1 MVGID
6 RRRAA
11 AVAGC
16 VGLVWLATLLVP
28 AEAAGRETRTVVGGR
43 FELTVGFLN
52 EPAYEGEPNGLYV
65 RVYEVPMPA
74 AESADGVAAQ
84 ATPSAATPVGEATP
98 PGSPTPVPG
107 SELTAEIA
115 YGPDVRPLKLE
126 PGSQPGVYQA
136 AFVPTQ
142 PGNYI
147 FRIKGTLDGEE
158 IAEEFRTSPLGI
170 PPVVGVAGL
179 QFPQEIPVGQGLLDA
194 LDEREAEAER
204 ARTLGAVGIA
214 LGVVGLLAGG
224 IAVVLSRRPPPG
236 GMP

>member
-6 RRRAA
+6 RRRAG

-16 VGLVWLATLLVP
+16 FGLVWLVALLAP
-28 AEAAGRETRTVVGGR
+28 ADAAARETRTVAGGR
-43 FELTVGFLN
+43 FQLTVGFLD

-65 RVYEVPMPA
+65 RVYEVQTPEVGP
-74 AESADGVAAQ
+74 ADGVAAP
-84 ATPSAATPVGEATP
+84 ATPAPATPMA
-98 PGSPTPVPG
+98 SPAASPVPIPG

-115 YGPDVRPLKLE
+115 YGPDVLPLKLQAG
-126 PGSQPGVYQA
+126 PQPGVYQA

-142 PGNYI
+142 PGDYV
-147 FRIKGTLDGEE
+147 FRIKGKLGGED
-158 IAEEFRTSPLGI
+158 IAEEFRTSPQAI

-179 QFPQEIPVGQGLLDA
+179 QFPQEIPVGQGLLAA